1 MDPQLTKEYIHG
13 HTQVCVNMHI
23 YTFACMYIYAKKLLI
38 MNNLLLTH
46 LLTYPMDIW
55 ICIEHPKHAWYS
67 SISEEYSHELTGQ
80 ASTFVELIFLMRV
93 KVRKTMYKN

>member
-1 MDPQLTKEYIHG
+1 MDPQLTKVYIHR

-46 LLTYPMDIW
+46 LLTYPMDI
-55 ICIEHPKHAWYS
+55 
-67 SISEEYSHELTGQ
+67 
-80 ASTFVELIFLMRV
+80 
-93 KVRKTMYKN
+93 